1 MQKLLNVEYAWLH
14 GTHWMYYG
22 VLVSFAS
29 VFLLGNGYSN
39 SIIGV
44 ILAVANILAVIIQPI
59 VADAADKSTVSHS
72 IRITEIMVLSIAIG
86 TSVLL
91 LFHGKTLLLS
101 ILFIMLV
108 GFFTSIQPLINSL
121 AFSLENSKYHI
132 NFGLSR
138 SLGSIAYSIICAVVG
153 KLVDNLGIETIPI
166 TGTIS
171 LVLLFIGLIV
181 INRHYLKACHING
194 VIGEN
199 HQKIDEKDD
208 SERISLK
215 EFAKRNVPF
224 LIMIVGVALI
234 FYGNAVLNNFM
245 IQIVDAVGGNEADMG
260 GILGVMAAL
269 EVPTMVLFD
278 RINKKF
284 SCRFLLKIAAIGFT
298 LKIFLC
304 YIAKSV
310 FMLYVA
316 QTTQLVAF
324 ALLLPAIVKFIDE
337 AMDKGEAVKGQA
349 MFTAST
355 TVGAVIASFTGGW
368 IIDVSS
374 AAMLLLVS
382 TALSALGTV
391 IVFIFIGKIKEKK

>member
-39 SIIGV
+39 SAIGV
-44 ILAVANILAVIIQPI
+44 ILAVANILAVIVQPL
-59 VADAADKSTVSHS
+59 VADEADKSTVSHS
-72 IRITEIMVLSIAIG
+72 IRITQIMTLVIAVG
-86 TSVLL
+86 TSALL

-101 ILFIMLV
+101 LLFVMLV

-138 SLGSIAYSIICAVVG
+138 SLGSIAYSLICALVG
-153 KLVDNLGIETIPI
+153 KMGDAMGIETIPV
-166 TGTIS
+166 TGTIA
-171 LVLLFIGLIV
+171 LVLLFIGLAV
-181 INRHYLKACHING
+181 INKHYLKACKQNG
-194 VIGEN
+194 VNVNKLLEHN
-199 HQKIDEKDD
+199 EQADE
-208 SERISLK
+208 ERISLK
-215 EFAKRNVPF
+215 DFAKRNVPF
-224 LIMIVGVALI
+224 LVMITGVAFL

-245 IQIVDAVGGNEADMG
+245 IQIVEAVDGNEADMG

-269 EVPTMVLFD
+269 EVPTMVFFD
-278 RINKKF
+278 RINKRF
-284 SCRFLLKIAAIGFT
+284 SCKTLLKISAIGFT

-310 FMLYVA
+310 FMLYAA
-316 QTTQLVAF
+316 QTIQLFAF
-324 ALLLPAIVKFIDE
+324 ALLLPAIVRFIDDSME
-337 AMDKGEAVKGQA
+337 RGEAVKGQA
-349 MFTAST
+349 MFTSST

-368 IIDVSS
+368 IMDISS
-374 AAMLLLVS
+374 PSMLLLVS
-382 TALSALGTV
+382 TILSVLGTIIIFGV
-391 IVFIFIGKIKEKK
+391 IDRIKKKG

>member
-1 MQKLLNVEYAWLH
+1 MQRLLNVEYAWLH

-39 SIIGV
+39 STIGV

-59 VADAADKSTVSHS
+59 VADEADKSTVSHS
-72 IRITEIMVLSIAIG
+72 IRITEIMVLCIAIG
-86 TSVLL
+86 TSALL
-91 LFHGKTLLLS
+91 LLHGKTLLLS

-138 SLGSIAYSIICAVVG
+138 SLGSIAYAVICAVVG
-153 KLVDNLGIETIPI
+153 KMVDNLGIGTIPI

-171 LVLLFIGLIV
+171 LLLLFMGLIV
-181 INRHYLKACHING
+181 INKHYLKACRQNG
-194 VIGEN
+194 VISEKTLEIN
-199 HQKIDEKDD
+199 EKDGD
-208 SERISLK
+208 ERITLK
-215 EFAKRNVPF
+215 DFAKRNVPF
-224 LIMIVGVALI
+224 LIMIVGVALL

-245 IQIVDAVGGNEADMG
+245 IQIVTAIGGNEADMG
-260 GILGVMAAL
+260 GVLGVMAAL
-269 EVPTMVLFD
+269 EVPTMVFFD
-278 RINKKF
+278 KINKKF
-284 SCRFLLKIAAIGFT
+284 TCELLLKVAALGFT
-298 LKIFLC
+298 VKIFLC

-316 QTTQLVAF
+316 QSVQLVAF
-324 ALLLPAIVKFIDE
+324 ALLLPAIVRFIDE
-337 AMDKGEAVKGQA
+337 VMEKGEAVKGQA

-368 IIDVSS
+368 IIDISS
-374 AAMLLLVS
+374 ASMLLLVS
-382 TALSALGTV
+382 TILSALGTV
-391 IVFIFIGKIKEKK
+391 IVFALAGKIKKK